1 MKWEGEKGGEGQ
13 VAPHTIFG
21 PCISRLLQKA
31 VFPTSKG
38 RTEQKDKSAV
48 YVPLIRDLRSTHL
61 HSLIQIFV
69 H

>member
-1 MKWEGEKGGEGQ
+1 MT
-13 VAPHTIFG
+13 VAKSSIPN
-21 PCISRLLQKA
+21 Q
-31 VFPTSKG
+31 G
-38 RTEQKDKSAV
+38 RKEIEQKDKSAV